1 MTYIKPIALA
11 AALLTALTISFP
23 AEAKSDTLS
32 SAEEALEEGKVSNK
46 DLDALF
52 DRLKEAYRKGGKE
65 NSFDWKG
72 MSSVILGEI
81 LKSDDIQKNKKLKDI
96 LDILT
101 DGESKKEEP
110 EVEETGPDRTID
122 AEVRPNDA
130 IRRAV
135 ISSFDIPKK
144 DWKTTKYSYNFM
156 DLDHDGRMEALVL
169 VQGPYT
175 SGTGGDTLLILNEKD
190 EGWEEDQ
197 AISIV
202 HAPIL
207 VAAPGELDLPSDRK
221 ILILKRSGGG
231 AKEAYVALTSH
242 DGKYITVGEAE
253 EIKDQEIHGTL
264 LLVQKEEAP
273 TLEEKEKIRK

>member
-1 MTYIKPIALA
+1 MTCIKPIALA

-110 EVEETGPDRTID
+110 EVEEKGPDRTID

-175 SGTGGDTLLILNEKD
+175 SGTGGDTLLILKEKD

-231 AKEAYVALTSH
+231 AKEAYVVLTSH

-264 LLVQKEEAP
+264 LLVQNEEAP
-273 TLEEKEKIRK
+273 TLEEKEKIRE